1 MSKIVLKNGSTIA
14 FTGDGDKLT
23 GCQPDWVMR
32 HLIYDGLTDE
42 MRKIQFI
49 MESGEMSQLVD
60 ELGPAPDEH

>member
-42 MRKIQFI
+42 QIAARKPDTF
-49 MESGEMSQLVD
+49 MMDGVDPLDRGES
-60 ELGPAPDEH
+60 